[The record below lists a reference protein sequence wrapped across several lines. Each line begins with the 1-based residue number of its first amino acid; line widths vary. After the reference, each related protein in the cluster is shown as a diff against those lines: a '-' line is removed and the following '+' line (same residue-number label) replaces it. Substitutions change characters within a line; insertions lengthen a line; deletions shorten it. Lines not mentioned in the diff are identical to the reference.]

1 MGGEWYPD
9 AMKTTRNHTVGQGSR
24 RFLLKALNRNALA
37 GVIAAVLGLGAGAL
51 TAADSYDASLKAGDE
66 HRKNKEY
73 EPALAEYEAALGLAS
88 DSGMKAL
95 ALGKKG
101 VVYVDMKNYPSAKA
115 AAQEALEYKGLAPV
129 ARVIALQVLG
139 DCQLKD
145 DKDYVAAIDTLEQ
158 ALTLEGV
165 DWARP
170 SLNLSLGDCY
180 RFSGKFDKALESYQ
194 RIPALPSASAGIKA
208 VAFLNTGIT
217 YQYNLREEDQAK
229 AAYKKAVELNP
240 ALKSEVDE
248 HLVRIP

>member
-1 MGGEWYPD
+1 MGGEWYSA
-9 AMKTTRNHTVGQGSR
+9 AMKTTRNQAVGQESR
-24 RFLLKALNRNALA
+24 RFLFKTLNRNALA
-37 GVIAAVLGLGAGAL
+37 GAIAVALGLGAGTL
-51 TAADSYDASLKAGDE
+51 PAADTYDASLKAGDE

-101 VVYVDMKNYPSAKA
+101 GIYIDLKDYSSAKA

-129 ARVIALQVLG
+129 ARVIALQVLA

-194 RIPALPSASAGIKA
+194 RIPAQPSASAGIKA
-208 VAFLNTGIT
+208 IAFLNTGIT
-217 YQYNLREEDQAK
+217 CQYNLRDEDQAK

-240 ALKSEVDE
+240 ALKVEVDE